1 MKNIRWLIFFG
12 TFASEHKAQDLSGR
26 LPYTAAN
33 IRMGTAAARKPN
45 TKPHHEIVTRETS
58 LRNHRHRTDNGARRP
73 PIDFLFRRHSD
84 PISKRGL
91 LDNRQI
97 L

>member
-1 MKNIRWLIFFG
+1 MG
-12 TFASEHKAQDLSGR
+12 TSASENKAQDLSGR
-26 LPYTAAN
+26 LSYTAAN
-33 IRMGTAAARKPN
+33 NRMGTAAVRKPN

-58 LRNHRHRTDNGARRP
+58 LQSHRHRTDNGAHRP
-73 PIDFLFRRHSD
+73 PIDFFFRRHFD

-91 LDNRQI
+91 LDNRRI